1 MVNKGSCSK
10 LEQNKYVP
18 ISPQDWITFCI
29 PVFFVSS
36 KPVTDEL
43 LFCTSPGKLKGDGCI
58 CFFKPFC
65 ALIKSSCSGS
75 EMVRSFPKKLMV
87 FLFSFNCILS
97 EQEFDKGWYSSE
109 DFFLKCYL
117 LDFIRCLNVFNSFL

>member
-10 LEQNKYVP
+10 LEQNKYAP

-75 EMVRSFPKKLMV
+75 EMVRSFPKKINGFSV
-87 FLFSFNCILS
+87 LFQLHPIWTGVWQGMIQFRGFFPEVLSFG
-97 EQEFDKGWYSSE
+97 FYKMP
-109 DFFLKCYL
+109 
-117 LDFIRCLNVFNSFL
+117 